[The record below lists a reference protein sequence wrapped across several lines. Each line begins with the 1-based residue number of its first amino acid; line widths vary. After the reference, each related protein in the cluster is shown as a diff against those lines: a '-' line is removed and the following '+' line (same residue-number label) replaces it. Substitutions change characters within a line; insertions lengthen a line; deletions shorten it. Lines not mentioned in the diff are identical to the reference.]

1 MRIVLVADTFPPMR
15 TSGAVQLRDL
25 TREWV
30 HQGHDLTVLLPSPE
44 QTEAWVLDEVE
55 GARVLRL
62 KAPKVK
68 DVGYFRRTLAEL
80 YMPFAMYLNFRK
92 SPHSRERWDG
102 VVWYSPSIF
111 HGPLVRAL
119 KNSSGCKS
127 YLILRDIF
135 PEWARDLGLVS
146 NGLVYWCLNQVAR
159 FQYSVA
165 DTIGVQSAAN
175 LVFLEWW
182 GRRPGKTLQ
191 VLENWLGE
199 SEETPCPIRLESQLG
214 PDCKALVYAG
224 NMGIA
229 QGMDTLLGVAAAFAH
244 RPDVAFVLVGRGSEA
259 SRLREAAASRDL
271 ANVFFHEEI
280 DPDAIPDLYRQCVGG
295 IVLLDPRHRTHNTP
309 GKFLTYMQNGLP
321 VIAAVNRG
329 NDLMDVIGDA
339 RVGQVCEAGDLAAF
353 IEAAEV
359 FLREYEVDS
368 ERPAR
373 CRRLFEDRYTARQAA
388 GQIVSALLADR
399 AQS

>member
-30 HQGHDLTVLLPSPE
+30 RLGHDLTVLLPSPE
-44 QTEAWVLDEVE
+44 QEKAWILREVD
-55 GARVLRL
+55 GVRVLRL

-68 DVGYFRRTLAEL
+68 DVAFFRRALAEL
-80 YMPFAMYLNFRK
+80 CMPFSMYLNFRK
-92 SPHSRERWDG
+92 SPVSKERWDG

-111 HGPLVRAL
+111 HGPLVKAL
-119 KNSSGCKS
+119 KSSSGCKT

-135 PEWARDLGLVS
+135 PEWARDLGMVS
-146 NGLVYWCLNQVAR
+146 NGLLYWCLGQVAR

-175 LVFLEWW
+175 LTFLEWW

-191 VLENWLGE
+191 VLENWLGQC
-199 SEETPCPIRLESQLG
+199 EEKRSPIRLKSRLG
-214 PDCKALVYAG
+214 PDCKALIYAG
-224 NMGIA
+224 NMGVA
-229 QGMDTLLGVAAAFAH
+229 QGMDTLLGVAAAFIH
-244 RPDVAFVLVGRGSEA
+244 RRDVAFLLVGRGSEV
-259 SRLREAAASRDL
+259 SRLEATAARRDL
-271 ANVFFHEEI
+271 ENVFFYEEI
-280 DPDAIPDLYRQCVGG
+280 DPDAIPDLYSQCVGG

-329 NDLMDVIGDA
+329 NDLMDVIGGA
-339 RVGQVCEAGDLAAF
+339 EVGEVCEAGDLPAF
-353 IEAAEV
+353 IEAVEV
-359 FLREYEVDS
+359 FLREYEVDA

-373 CRRLFEDRYTARQAA
+373 CRRLFEDRYTVRQAA